1 MQAGVPFAASHS
13 HAACGQRHTH
23 TCHGG
28 DAIYQ
33 WQFPQGARA
42 ITSPRNLPSAHS
54 VLGNG
59 MVKDATL
66 CFAQARALLPQIL
79 QRSGAT
85 IRLVTSTLSNV
96 GRFSNCT
103 GLQPAQVLT
112 VHSRDAFPRSFEE
125 HRDAWR
131 GFRYG
136 DVVIVAAGPV
146 GRLLAI
152 EWHTKQPR
160 VTYLEL
166 GSFFDPDLTDT
177 TFFGRGHGALEGA
190 RYYPQTQCGRL
201 VDQTVYRPKMAFSA
215 CQRPGD
221 VRATIDV
228 SAIWHALRPSL
239 LGRKS

>member
-125 HRDAWR
+125 HRDAYSRVLSWLDTR
-131 GFRYG
+131 SAGERQLLFVYKMTARDYG
-136 DVVIVAAGPV
+136 SPTGRERCIVSSFALAGETNINV
-146 GRLLAI
+146 
-152 EWHTKQPR
+152 E
-160 VTYLEL
+160 
-166 GSFFDPDLTDT
+166 
-177 TFFGRGHGALEGA
+177 
-190 RYYPQTQCGRL
+190 
-201 VDQTVYRPKMAFSA
+201 M
-215 CQRPGD
+215 
-221 VRATIDV
+221 
-228 SAIWHALRPSL
+228 
-239 LGRKS
+239 